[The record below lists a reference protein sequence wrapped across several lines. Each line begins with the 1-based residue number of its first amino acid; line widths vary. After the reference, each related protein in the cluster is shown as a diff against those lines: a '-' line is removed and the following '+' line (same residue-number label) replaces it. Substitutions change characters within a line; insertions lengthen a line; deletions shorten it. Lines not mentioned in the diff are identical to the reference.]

1 VKKVFF
7 VIVLVLKTTFYLVV
21 LLCIVLFLMGEFYVD
36 DKYTFKKD
44 QKIRDQCYVVCFL
57 FYGVENGASV
67 ELNNGARLQEASNF
81 PS

>member
-1 VKKVFF
+1 
-7 VIVLVLKTTFYLVV
+7 
-21 LLCIVLFLMGEFYVD
+21 MGEFYVD